1 MIRFTGIPNFAPEIL
16 RRVKLADPTKTKQ
29 LRNALNDMAEEGI
42 MQVFHPSIGSQWI
55 VGVVGQ
61 LQLEVMISR
70 LQAEY
75 KVEAGFEPSPWDT
88 ARWVSADDDKTLEE
102 FKGLHRSAMAEDRD
116 GAPVF
121 MAKDQWELNYIQG
134 KFPALRFSATKDRR

>member
-1 MIRFTGIPNFAPEIL
+1 
-16 RRVKLADPTKTKQ
+16 
-29 LRNALNDMAEEGI
+29 

-61 LQLEVMISR
+61 LQLDVLISR

-75 KVEAGFEPSPWDT
+75 KVDASFEPSPWDT
-88 ARWVSADDDKTLEE
+88 ARWIAADDETALKDFIGT
-102 FKGLHRSAMAEDRD
+102 HRSAMAEDRD

-121 MAKDQWELNYIQG
+121 MAKDAWELNYVAGRNPLI
-134 KFPALRFSATKDRR
+134 RFTATKDRR

>member
-1 MIRFTGIPNFAPEIL
+1 
-16 RRVKLADPTKTKQ
+16 
-29 LRNALNDMAEEGI
+29 

-61 LQLEVMISR
+61 LQLDVLISR

-75 KVEAGFEPSPWDT
+75 KVDAGFEPSPWDT
-88 ARWVSADDDKTLEE
+88 ARWISAEDDKALEE

-121 MAKDQWELNYIQG
+121 MAKDMWELNYVEGRSPGI
-134 KFPALRFSATKDRR
+134 RFSATKDRR

>member
-1 MIRFTGIPNFAPEIL
+1 
-16 RRVKLADPTKTKQ
+16 
-29 LRNALNDMAEEGI
+29 

-88 ARWVSADDDKTLEE
+88 ARWVAADDKALEE

-121 MAKDQWELNYIQG
+121 LAKDQWELNYIQG
-134 KFPALRFSATKDRR
+134 KFPGLRFSATKDRR